1 MRGRKSLIIL
11 IAGLLMVSPSFA
23 QSDAKAKS
31 ILAEV
36 SRKFRS
42 YDVVKADFIYSYTN
56 QQANTKE
63 SQSGTLYVK
72 SKLNKFKVVLP
83 SQELISDG
91 KSQWTYLK
99 DDKEVQVSEI
109 DNSADALNPAKI
121 FTIYEKGFKYVFTGE
136 SKVGTQVFQN
146 IELAPLTTRSFSKIK
161 LSIHKQNKQIASF
174 MIYDKN
180 GNIYTY
186 TVKGFTPNVK
196 VSDAIFT
203 FNASKYPGVEVVDLR

>member
-1 MRGRKSLIIL
+1 MFVASFLVI
-11 IAGLLMVSPSFA
+11 SSSFA
-23 QSDAKAKS
+23 QSDAKARA

-36 SRKFRS
+36 SKKFRS
-42 YDVVKADFIYSYTN
+42 YDVVKADFTYTYTN

-99 DDKEVQVSEI
+99 DDKEVQISEI
-109 DNSADALNPAKI
+109 DNSDNALNPAKI
-121 FTIYEKGFKYVFTGE
+121 FTMYEKGFKYVYTGE
-136 SKVGTQVFQN
+136 TKVGSKIYQN
-146 IELAPLTTRSFSKIK
+146 IELAPLLARSFSKIK
-161 LSIHKQNKQIASF
+161 LRIDKQNKQISSF
-174 MIYDKN
+174 NVYDKN

-186 TVKGFTPNVK
+186 TVKIFTPNVK

-203 FNASKYPGVEVVDLR
+203 FNSSQFPGVEVVDLR